1 MQALPFCFRGE
12 PCPFF
17 CVSAALCDF
26 VRVRLVGVTAL
37 VLSTNAPRGTRA
49 GGTYS
54 LAEGVLGVFTS
65 NEPKASRTDKAFV
78 VGTLGG
84 GGGCTLPLHYPSTAR
99 PCLGWRSEVTGVFF
113 VRLFVSQLR
122 SMGPNVLGF
131 KFHLLKRCHPVCG
144 H

>member
-1 MQALPFCFRGE
+1 MYYGNVQQYSMCRILFLPVGLIAALRCSRNE
-12 PCPFF
+12 PPLVRLLRASCRHCHSVFGANHAPFF

-84 GGGCTLPLHYPSTAR
+84 GGVALFHSTIPRPL
-99 PCLGWRSEVTGVFF
+99 
-113 VRLFVSQLR
+113 
-122 SMGPNVLGF
+122 
-131 KFHLLKRCHPVCG
+131 G
-144 H
+144 HA